1 MDYLLQLQL
10 LIISCVIGIFICV
23 LLQIKSYLTIATISA
38 LIFVCIELVY
48 CVVMDKCN
56 SGNSYL
62 SKLVHSTPLPNSS
75 PNNTNPKNADINS
88 VTHANTIASLVTAAQ
103 INTKD
108 GGMYSG
114 VDGSVGI
121 GFAREQDLKAT
132 KYGIFHRK
140 SENGNMDLNAPPFD
154 NLDPKE
160 LMTRLNYIYYATAN
174 PYEQI
179 SYANYK
185 TSADKQ
191 MDKDGTSLSGKDA
204 FLQNYNARYYPQLSS
219 NQIDARDCLNEGS
232 GPNSCFQTPQLFAN
246 LQEVKEGF
254 TDSILSQGL
263 NNINKLFLKDGVEG
277 FSNPMILDT
286 EIRNLP
292 VLFKNAPGN
301 QDQIIDAVSNE
312 YIRFD
317 ESDKLCRH
325 CKLAVCKDDIC
336 HLQNQL
342 FM

>member
-10 LIISCVIGIFICV
+10 LIISFVIGIFICV
-23 LLQIKSYLTIATISA
+23 LLQIKSYLTIATVSII
-38 LIFVCIELVY
+38 IFVCIELVY
-48 CVVMDKCN
+48 CCVMDKCN
-56 SGNSYL
+56 NGNSYL
-62 SKLVHSTPLPNSS
+62 GNLMNMNPVPNSN
-75 PNNTNPKNADINS
+75 PNTTNNVKPINTNP
-88 VTHANTIASLVTAAQ
+88 SLITAAQ
-103 INTKD
+103 IDTKD
-108 GGMYSG
+108 GGMYPG

-132 KYGIFHRK
+132 KYGIFQRK
-140 SENGNMDLNAPPFD
+140 AENGNMDLNAPPFD

-179 SYANYK
+179 SYTSYK
-185 TSADKQ
+185 TAADKQ
-191 MDKDGTSLSGKDA
+191 MDSDGSSLSGKDA
-204 FLQNYNARYYPQLSS
+204 FLQKYNAKYYPQLSS
-219 NQIDARDCLNEGS
+219 NQIDAKDCLNEGS

-246 LQEVKEGF
+246 LQQVKEGF

-263 NNINKLFLKDGVEG
+263 NNINKLFLTTEG
-277 FSNPMILDT
+277 FSNPMILDA

-301 QDQIIDAVSNE
+301 QDQILDAVSNE
-312 YIRFD
+312 YIRID
-317 ESDKLCRH
+317 DSDKLCRH
-325 CKLAVCKDDIC
+325 CKLAVCQDDIC